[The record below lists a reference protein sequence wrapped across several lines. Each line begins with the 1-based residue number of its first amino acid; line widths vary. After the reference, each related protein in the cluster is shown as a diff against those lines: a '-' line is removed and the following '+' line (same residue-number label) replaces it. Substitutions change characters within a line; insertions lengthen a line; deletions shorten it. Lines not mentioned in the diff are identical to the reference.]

1 MKPFKIRCS
10 QLSKIMGD
18 LSGGLT
24 EKQKKTLCDYELRN
38 SGEGKQLTENML
50 KELVELRTKS
60 ETPPELPDTCKTYL
74 KEWYAEQVYGDRE
87 EIRSKYMDKGNACE
101 NEAIYISER
110 MLGYFMLSKND
121 TFYSNEWCEGTP
133 DVVTDSEIIDTK
145 CPWSGKTFLDQVLQ
159 DLSDAYKW
167 QGIAYM
173 WLAERKQA
181 RFCFCL
187 VNTPEYVNYGT
198 EVRYDD
204 VPDNMK
210 FHAKTV
216 LWHDDYT
223 KLISDRVEMCRR
235 WLEEYHAKV
244 CEALK

>member
-24 EKQKKTLCDYELRN
+24 EKERETLVEFEQRE
-38 SGEGKQLTENML
+38 SGKGKPLTEIMKQKMISLQN
-50 KELVELRTKS
+50 KECAPL
-60 ETPPELPDTCKTYL
+60 ELPETCKTYL
-74 KEWYAEQVYGDRE
+74 KEWYAEQIYGDRE
-87 EIRSKYMDKGNACE
+87 EIRSKYMDEGNACE
-101 NEAIYISER
+101 NDAIDISER

-121 TFYSNEWCEGTP
+121 DFYLNEWCEGPP
-133 DVVTDSEIIDTK
+133 DVVTDSEILDTK

-216 LWHDDYT
+216 LWSDEYP
-223 KLISDRVEMCRR
+223 KLISDRVEMCRK

-244 CEALK
+244 CEVLK